1 MLRLGRRRRPRRTVD
16 PASKRQCRLR
26 WPAVVC
32 RGGGREPA
40 GGGPFGPSGQRRPA
54 QPAAL
59 PLALPDLRARRVQLL
74 PATVWCIDQAYICH
88 CAGAS
93 DAAAGRALQPA
104 DLDSWPLP
112 ESNKATTQ
120 VGPMRSAVTLHPCCL
135 PPPSMPWGGSRERVG
150 GSAPISYLPTC
161 QPLNSG
167 NRRSCCGEPGPRSGR
182 PADPS
187 RWRDCDFDDALSQSL
202 LIHLLNVE
210 GGAAE

>member
-120 VGPMRSAVTLHPCCL
+120 VGPMRSAVTPHPCCR
-135 PPPSMPWGGSRERVG
+135 PPPSLLQATFKHAEGGWVG
-150 GSAPISYLPTC
+150 TNLVPAYLPTSEYWK
-161 QPLNSG
+161 QAELL
-167 NRRSCCGEPGPRSGR
+167 RRTWAEERAAGR
-182 PADPS
+182 P
-187 RWRDCDFDDALSQSL
+187 
-202 LIHLLNVE
+202 
-210 GGAAE
+210 